1 MHTEE
6 SQWGWEVGEQ
16 ELLNLEGSSQIGQD
30 SGIKLSSGHGME
42 KSNNKKKLEGQ
53 MEEAKEQVRYSRV

>member
-16 ELLNLEGSSQIGQD
+16 ELLNLEGTLQIGQD

-42 KSNNKKKLEGQ
+42 NLMTRRSWKDKWRRLKSK
-53 MEEAKEQVRYSRV
+53 

>member
-6 SQWGWEVGEQ
+6 SQRGWEVGKQ

-42 KSNNKKKLEGQ
+42 NLTRRSWKDKWRRLES
-53 MEEAKEQVRYSRV
+53 K